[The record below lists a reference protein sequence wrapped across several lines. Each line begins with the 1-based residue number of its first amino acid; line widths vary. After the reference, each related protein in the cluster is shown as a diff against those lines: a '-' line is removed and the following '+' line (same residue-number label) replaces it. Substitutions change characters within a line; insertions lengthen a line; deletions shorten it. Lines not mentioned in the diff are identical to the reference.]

1 MLAWILLKFLVI
13 KAKECRF
20 LTSKKLFPQR
30 LWLLFAQPL
39 NIQTELLMMFL
50 KQLKFVKL
58 MEFRCMQT
66 LLQAVSSFHLYSSW
80 AKLSSNHL
88 ILELMEL
95 QVLTQMCI
103 SMAMLLKDL
112 LSSFTKIQAL
122 EDTSFSHLL
131 LGLEEFTF
139 LQLLLVQETEVA

>member
-1 MLAWILLKFLVI
+1 
-13 KAKECRF
+13 
-20 LTSKKLFPQR
+20 
-30 LWLLFAQPL
+30 
-39 NIQTELLMMFL
+39 
-50 KQLKFVKL
+50 
-58 MEFRCMQT
+58 
-66 LLQAVSSFHLYSSW
+66 
-80 AKLSSNHL
+80 
-88 ILELMEL
+88 MEL